1 MIAQRTL
8 KAPVRLEG
16 IALHSGQQVK
26 MSLLPAQPNRG
37 IVFVRTDLKK
47 NPEIPA
53 HFKNVVDTQLA
64 TTVGAGDAKVATIE
78 HLMAALQ
85 GMGIDNLTVEIDGP
99 EVPIFDGSSAPIC
112 RAIQEVGIQSQAQ
125 SRAFLA
131 LRRRIEL
138 RIGEKWAAAEPSS
151 KLEIVGSVE
160 WDHPAIGF
168 QEFHYIEGETPF
180 SEISSARTF
189 GFARDVE
196 ALRRMGLARGG
207 TLENAVVFDEA
218 KVLTP
223 GGLRFPD
230 ECVRHKV
237 LDALGD
243 FKLAGIGIQA
253 FIRLHRAGH
262 DLHRQLL
269 NEIFRN
275 PDHYEIIDGSGRE
288 ARRGAGAQVPVAA
301 RWAIV

>member
-8 KAPVRLEG
+8 KAPVVLDG
-16 IALHSGQQVK
+16 VALHSGKQVK
-26 MSLLPAQPNRG
+26 MRLCPAQPNRG
-37 IVFVRTDLKK
+37 ITFVRTDL
-47 NPEIPA
+47 NNAPEIPA
-53 HFKNVVDTQLA
+53 HFNNVVDTQLA
-64 TTVGAGDAKVATIE
+64 TTLGTGVARVATIE

-112 RAIQEVGIQSQAQ
+112 KAIQEAGIQSQAQ
-125 SRAFLA
+125 SRTFLA

-138 RIGEKWAAAEPSS
+138 RVGEKWAAAEPSA
-151 KLEIVGSVE
+151 KFEIQGSID
-160 WDHPAIGF
+160 WDHPAIGY
-168 QEFHYIEGETPF
+168 QEYHYIEGETAF

-189 GFARDVE
+189 GFLRDIE
-196 ALRRMGLARGG
+196 GLRRMGLARGG
-207 TLENAVVFDEA
+207 SLENAVVFDEA
-218 KVLTP
+218 KCITP
-223 GGLRFPD
+223 GGTRFPD
-230 ECVRHKV
+230 ECARHKV

-243 FKLAGIGIQA
+243 FKLAGIGILA

-269 NEIFRN
+269 AEIFKN
-275 PDHYEIIDGSGRE
+275 SDHYEIVDGSGRE
-288 ARRGAGAQVPVAA
+288 SRRGVEMQIPVAA

>member
-8 KAPVRLEG
+8 KAPVALEG
-16 IALHSGQQVK
+16 VALHSGKHVK
-26 MSLLPAQPNRG
+26 MTLKPAAPNRG
-37 IVFVRTDLKK
+37 IAFVRTDLKK
-47 NPEIPA
+47 RPEIPA
-53 HFKNVVDTQLA
+53 HFKSVVDTQLA
-64 TTVGAGDAKVATIE
+64 TTIAAGEARVSTIE

-99 EVPIFDGSSAPIC
+99 EVPIFDGSSMPIC

-151 KLEIVGSVE
+151 KLEILGSVD

-180 SEISSARTF
+180 SELSSARTF
-189 GFARDVE
+189 GFARDIDG
-196 ALRRMGLARGG
+196 LRRMGLARGG
-207 TLENAVVFDEA
+207 SLENAVVFDDA
-218 KVLTP
+218 KVITP

-269 NEIFRN
+269 AEIFKN
-275 PDHYEIIDGSGRE
+275 PDHYEIIDGSSRE
-288 ARRGAGAQVPVAA
+288 SRRGADAQIPIAA

>member
-8 KAPVRLEG
+8 KAPVLLEG
-16 IALHSGQQVK
+16 VALHSGKQVK
-26 MSLLPAQPNRG
+26 MRLLPAAPGRG
-37 IVFVRTDLKK
+37 IVFVRTDLKGR
-47 NPEIPA
+47 PEIPA

-64 TTVGAGDAKVATIE
+64 TTLGVGNARVATIE

-85 GMGIDNLTVEIDGP
+85 GMGVDNLTIELDGC

-112 RAIQEVGIQSQAQ
+112 RAIQDAGIQSQAQ
-125 SRAFLA
+125 ARSFLV

-138 RIGEKWAAAEPSS
+138 RIGEKWAAAEPCS
-151 KLEIVGSVE
+151 KLEILGSIE
-160 WDHPAIGF
+160 WDHPAIGP
-168 QEFHYIEGETPF
+168 QEYHYIEGETPF

-189 GFARDVE
+189 GFARDIE
-196 ALRRMGLARGG
+196 GLRRMGLARGG
-207 TLENAVVFDEA
+207 SLENAVVFDDA
-218 KVLTP
+218 TVITP
-223 GGLRFPD
+223 GGFRFPD

-262 DLHRQLL
+262 DLHRHLL
-269 NEIFRN
+269 AEIFRH
-275 PDHYEIIDGSGRE
+275 PDHYEIVDGSGRE
-288 ARRGAGAQVPVAA
+288 SRRGVDTRIPVAA
-301 RWAIV
+301 RWAVV